1 MKVPTRLAPYLAAY
15 IKAYAAYLADDGDDP
30 RISDRVTADLQR
42 TRDAYIVAAEVLGID
57 TGAAY
62 ALAKPAETPILAA
75 AIAAR

>member
-15 IKAYAAYLADDGDDP
+15 IKAYAAYLADWGDDP
-30 RISDRVTADLQR
+30 HAEERTTADLQR
-42 TRDAYIVAAEVLGID
+42 TRDAYLVAARFCGLD
-57 TGAAY
+57 TTAAY